1 MNAQKFVQICLPNST
16 MTYTIPLVFC
26 CFDTEVNDRVP
37 YERGVLP
44 DYEVPIS
51 IEEMAFLGGDAILN
65 RTLKLIADGK
75 YLSDKN
81 PFAEADKKKKGNDKI
96 K

>member
-1 MNAQKFVQICLPNST
+1 M
-16 MTYTIPLVFC
+16 VFC
-26 CFDTEVNDRVP
+26 CFDTKVNDRVP
-37 YERGVLP
+37 YGRGVLP

-51 IEEMAFLGGDAILN
+51 IEEMAFIGGDAILN

-81 PFAEADKKKKGNDKI
+81 PFAEADKKKTGSNEVK
-96 K
+96 